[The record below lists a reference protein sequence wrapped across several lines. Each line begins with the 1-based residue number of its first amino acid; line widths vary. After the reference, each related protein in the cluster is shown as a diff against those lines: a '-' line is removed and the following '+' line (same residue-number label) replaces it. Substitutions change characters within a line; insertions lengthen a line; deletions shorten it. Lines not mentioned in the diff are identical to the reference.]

1 MPTPT
6 RRVVR
11 RRSWPALDE
20 AADNALAELPAELR
34 PLTIR
39 YIETM
44 LAANEARGELSTAMT
59 WHNVRW
65 ADVDRV
71 ARALMSLATTVR

>member
-1 MPTPT
+1 MPTSTRP

-11 RRSWPALDE
+11 RRALRALELASE
-20 AADNALAELPAELR
+20 AALAQLHAELR

-44 LAANEARGELSTAMT
+44 LAANQARCELSTAMT
-59 WHNVRW
+59 WHGVEW

-71 ARALMSLATTVR
+71 VRALMC